1 MQSNRARI
9 PLRRVNNDTLRVA
22 IPLEFPRLHGLREGD
37 LAVWIEEEGCVK
49 LKFMKLAE
57 LEQVTEKMGTAASA
71 EQAA

>member
-22 IPLEFPRLHGLREGD
+22 IPLEFSRLHGLREGD
-37 LAVWIEEEGCVK
+37 LAVWIEEEGRVK